1 VWRLC
6 VALIDMFIIISEE
19 SSHVIGF
26 VSPVDGSV
34 VFEDDK
40 DKHSEVYGGFF
51 SGEEGVE

>member
-1 VWRLC
+1 
-6 VALIDMFIIISEE
+6 MFIIISEE